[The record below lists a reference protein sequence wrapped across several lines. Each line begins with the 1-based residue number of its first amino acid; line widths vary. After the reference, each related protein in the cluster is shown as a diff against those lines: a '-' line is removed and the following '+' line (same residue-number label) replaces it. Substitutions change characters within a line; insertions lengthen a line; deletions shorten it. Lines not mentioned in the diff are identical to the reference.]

1 MEINDNDILT
11 YDTLIKLYKKNKN
24 NEFLKYLI
32 DNKIIDGIN
41 YSGYKKIVEFISKKE
56 IFEVYDNNFII
67 MLCRNFVLLYND
79 VDKNEL
85 YEPEE
90 IYKIKSYEDQIE

>member
-11 YDTLIKLYKKNKN
+11 YDTLIKLYEKNKN
-24 NEFLKYLI
+24 IN
-32 DNKIIDGIN
+32 NKIIDGIN

-56 IFEVYDNNFII
+56 IFEVEVYDNNFII

-85 YEPEE
+85 YE
-90 IYKIKSYEDQIE
+90 IKNSI